1 MSTSQTVSS
10 HIMKDFTQFLTKFDT
25 SNPIPFLYEE
35 GLTHS
40 QVKEFVVVLFKPH
53 FKNHDFFE
61 KQPIDLY
68 LGTWVNF
75 FSFRTKEQF
84 KFTEQILDFYN
95 QALAIYQAFTLN
107 ITIEYGNDFA
117 EGLSKFWTFLN
128 SEKKQ
133 SQFFEIEDYHN
144 YLLQSI
150 GLVIEG
156 ASKPL
161 LKELYQLKKFISG
174 NPISKTDVNNY
185 DLGVLVD
192 YLEQTPFKDL
202 FRPKPLNLK
211 VSQLR
216 NISYH
221 HNANLQ
227 KDGTI
232 KCSYGKGAN
241 KTEFETTLQDLELT
255 LQNILYYYN
264 AIKLAREIFL
274 WDNYEKIKPLRAHLT
289 ENPKL
294 RQEAMAGEMYIAIS
308 REQFKIVSLK
318 TDDNNAYLEVQDTL
332 KVNEKAR
339 AIHSSQFLYNLW
351 WYTDK
356 AKLNVKYLDKD
367 GKTRLSSSTTAYICE
382 KIGKGE
388 KELSFMAEN
397 VIFENADFE

>member
-1 MSTSQTVSS
+1 
-10 HIMKDFTQFLTKFDT
+10 MKDFTQFLTKFDT

-40 QVKEFVVVLFKPH
+40 QVKEFVIVLFKPH
-53 FKNHDFFE
+53 FKNHDFFD
-61 KQPIDLY
+61 KNPIDLY
-68 LGTWVNF
+68 LDTWVNF

-84 KFTEQILDFYN
+84 KFTEQIIDFYN
-95 QALAIYQAFTLN
+95 QALSIDEVYTLN
-107 ITIEYGNDFA
+107 TTIEYSNDFA

-133 SQFFEIEDYHN
+133 SEFFEIEDYHN
-144 YLLQSI
+144 YILQSI

-161 LKELYQLKKFISG
+161 LKELYQLNKFISG
-174 NPISKTDVNNY
+174 NPVTKSIVSGY

-241 KTEFETTLQDLELT
+241 KTEFDTTLPDLEST
-255 LQNILYYYN
+255 LQNVLYYYN

-274 WDNYEKIKPLRAHLT
+274 WDNYDKIKPLRAHLT

-294 RQEAMAGEMYIAIS
+294 RQEGMAAAIYIAIS

-318 TDDNNAYLEVQDTL
+318 TDDNNAFLEVQDTL
-332 KVNEKAR
+332 SGNEKAR

-356 AKLNVKYLDKD
+356 EKLNVKYIDKE
-367 GKTRLSSSTTAYICE
+367 GKVRLISSTTSDVCE
-382 KIGKGE
+382 QIGKGE
-388 KELSFMAEN
+388 KELSFMAEK
-397 VIFENADFE
+397 VIFENVDLE

>member
-1 MSTSQTVSS
+1 
-10 HIMKDFTQFLTKFDT
+10 MKDFTQFLTKFDT

-53 FKNHDFFE
+53 FKNQGFFE

-75 FSFRTKEQF
+75 FSFRTREQF

-95 QALAIYQAFTLN
+95 QALAIDEALTLN

-174 NPISKTDVNNY
+174 NPISKADVNNY

-192 YLEQTPFKDL
+192 YLEHTPFKDL

-255 LQNILYYYN
+255 LQNVLYYYN

-274 WDNYEKIKPLRAHLT
+274 WDNYEKIKPLRSHLT

-332 KVNEKAR
+332 IGNEKAR

-356 AKLNVKYLDKD
+356 AKLNVKYLDKN
-367 GKTRLSSSTTAYICE
+367 GKARLSSSTTADICQ

>member
-1 MSTSQTVSS
+1 MR
-10 HIMKDFTQFLTKFDT
+10 DFTQFLTKFET

-40 QVKEFVVVLFKPH
+40 QVKEFVIVLFKPY
-53 FKNHDFFE
+53 FKNHDFFDNN
-61 KQPIDLY
+61 PIDLY
-68 LGTWVNF
+68 LDTWVNF

-84 KFTEQILDFYN
+84 KFTEQIIDFYN
-95 QALAIYQAFTLN
+95 QALSQDETYTLN
-107 ITIEYGNDFA
+107 TSIEYGNEFA

-133 SQFFEIEDYHN
+133 SEFFEIEDYHN

-150 GLVIEG
+150 GLVVEG

-161 LKELYQLKKFISG
+161 LKELYQLNKFISG
-174 NPISKTDVNNY
+174 NTITKEVVSGY

-192 YLEQTPFKDL
+192 YLERTNFKDL

-232 KCSYGKGAN
+232 KCSYGKGTN
-241 KTEFETTLQDLELT
+241 KVEFDTTLTDLELT
-255 LQNILYYYN
+255 LQNVLYYYN

-294 RQEAMAGEMYIAIS
+294 RQEGMAAAMYIAIN

-318 TDDNNAYLEVQDTL
+318 TDDKNAYLVVQDTL
-332 KVNEKAR
+332 SGSEKAR

-356 AKLNVKYLDKD
+356 ENLKVEYKDKE
-367 GKTRLSSSTTAYICE
+367 GRTRLNSSTTSDICE
-382 KIGKGE
+382 RIGKGE
-388 KELSFMAEN
+388 KEIAFMAEFVN
-397 VIFENADFE
+397 FENADFE

>member
-1 MSTSQTVSS
+1 
-10 HIMKDFTQFLTKFDT
+10 MKDFTQFLIKFDR

-35 GLTHS
+35 GLTYS
-40 QVKEFVVVLFKPH
+40 QVKEFVIVLFKPY

-61 KQPIDLY
+61 KNPIDLY
-68 LGTWVNF
+68 LDTWVNF

-84 KFTEQILDFYN
+84 KFTEQIIEFYN
-95 QALAIYQAFTLN
+95 RGLSIDEVYTLN
-107 ITIEYGNDFA
+107 TTIEYGNEFA

-133 SQFFEIEDYHN
+133 SDFFEIEDYHN

-161 LKELYQLKKFISG
+161 LKELYQLNKFISG
-174 NPISKTDVNNY
+174 NPVTKSTMSSY
-185 DLGVLVD
+185 DLGVLID
-192 YLEQTPFKDL
+192 YLEQTSFRDL
-202 FRPKPLNLK
+202 FRPKPINLK

-232 KCSYGKGAN
+232 KCNYGKGAN
-241 KTEFETTLQDLELT
+241 RTDFETTLPDLELT
-255 LQNILYYYN
+255 LQNVLYYYN
-264 AIKLAREIFL
+264 AIKLARDIFL
-274 WDNYEKIKPLRAHLT
+274 WDNYEKIKPLRAHQT

-294 RQEAMAGEMYIAIS
+294 RQEGMAAAMYFAIS
-308 REQFKIVSLK
+308 REQFRIVSLK
-318 TDDNNAYLEVQDTL
+318 TDDKNAYLVVQDTL
-332 KVNEKAR
+332 SGSEKAR

-356 AKLNVKYLDKD
+356 ENLKVEYKNKD
-367 GKTRLSSSTTAYICE
+367 GKTRLNSSTTSNICE
-382 KIGKGE
+382 RIGKGE
-388 KELSFMAEN
+388 KKLAFMAEF
-397 VIFENADFE
+397 VIFENTDLE